1 MRPAR
6 WEPHDMRHGHPP
18 ALLSRSFIS
27 RNIANYCK
35 IIIFKYFANFKCYI
49 IIAKYR
55 ENITFRDWAASALFS
70 VPMFTVTIGEIGTN
84 IGCQSHYVPRS
95 WCCGDYLK
103 IIRRGRRLSQDN
115 PAGRRLSRDIRPGG
129 DYFEIIRPAFIWR

>member
-27 RNIANYCK
+27 RNIANFCK

-70 VPMFTVTIGEIGTN
+70 VTMFIFTIGEIERILDVSLST
-84 IGCQSHYVPRS
+84 
-95 WCCGDYLK
+95 CCVLGV
-103 IIRRGRRLSQDN
+103 ITVEVGGRRSSS
-115 PAGRRLSRDIRPGG
+115 A
-129 DYFEIIRPAFIWR
+129 